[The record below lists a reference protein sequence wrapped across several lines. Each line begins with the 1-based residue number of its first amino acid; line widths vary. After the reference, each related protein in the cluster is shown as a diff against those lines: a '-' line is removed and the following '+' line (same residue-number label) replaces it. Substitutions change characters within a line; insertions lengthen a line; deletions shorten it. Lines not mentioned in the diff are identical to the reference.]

1 MRYGNRW
8 TVNEILAL
16 QREYELLEWSV
27 QQIAEKHR
35 RSVRAI
41 LCKLEVEGFIA
52 SWDEARGF
60 VAEGSMTEET
70 VQSNGSES
78 AMDDSEST
86 NIDSVNID
94 SVNIDSVIIDSENIA
109 QQNDELT
116 MIDDNETS
124 EHIGNLTDRV
134 WNLETSVSE
143 ISSMVKQMFEC
154 MVSKKSSKKNKLRKY

>member
-60 VAEGSMTEET
+60 VAESSITEET
-70 VQSNGSES
+70 VQSNSSES

-86 NIDSVNID
+86 NIDSEN
-94 SVNIDSVIIDSENIA
+94 IDSENTA

-116 MIDDNETS
+116 MIDDTETS

-143 ISSMVKQMFEC
+143 ISSMVKQMFEY

>member
-1 MRYGNRW
+1 MTTNMRYGNRW
-8 TVNEILAL
+8 TINEILAL

-60 VAEGSMTEET
+60 NGEDCMTEET
-70 VQSNGSES
+70 PQTDVLNTENN
-78 AMDDSEST
+78 DYEST
-86 NIDSVNID
+86 NIDS
-94 SVNIDSVIIDSENIA
+94 ENIV

-116 MIDDNETS
+116 ITDDINADEQVS
-124 EHIGNLTDRV
+124 NLTERV

-143 ISSMVKQMFEC
+143 ISSMVKQMFDV
-154 MVSKKSSKKNKLRKY
+154 MVAKKSSKKNRLRNY

>member
-1 MRYGNRW
+1 MTTNMRYGNRW
-8 TVNEILAL
+8 NVNEILAL

-41 LCKLEVEGFIA
+41 LCKLEAEGFIS

-60 VAEGSMTEET
+60 EAEGCMTEET
-70 VQSNGSES
+70 AQSYCSELEN
-78 AMDDSEST
+78 DDYEST
-86 NIDSVNID
+86 NIDS
-94 SVNIDSVIIDSENIA
+94 ENIV

-116 MIDDNETS
+116 IVDEFASDENVS
-124 EHIGNLTDRV
+124 NLTERV

-143 ISSMVKQMFEC
+143 ISSMVKQMFEV
-154 MVSKKSSKKNKLRKY
+154 MVSKKVSKKNRLRNY

>member
-1 MRYGNRW
+1 MTTNMRYGNRW

-60 VAEGSMTEET
+60 NGEDCMTEET
-70 VQSNGSES
+70 PQTDVLNTENN
-78 AMDDSEST
+78 DYEST
-86 NIDSVNID
+86 NIDS
-94 SVNIDSVIIDSENIA
+94 ENIV

-116 MIDDNETS
+116 ITDDINADEQVS
-124 EHIGNLTDRV
+124 NLTERV

-143 ISSMVKQMFEC
+143 ISSMVKQMFDV
-154 MVSKKSSKKNKLRKY
+154 MVAKKSSKKNRLRNY

>member
-1 MRYGNRW
+1 MTTNMRYGNRW
-8 TVNEILAL
+8 TINEILAL

-41 LCKLEVEGFIA
+41 LCKLEAEGFIA

-60 VAEGSMTEET
+60 EAEGCMTEET
-70 VQSNGSES
+70 AQSYGSES
-78 AMDDSEST
+78 ANDDYEST
-86 NIDSVNID
+86 NIDS
-94 SVNIDSVIIDSENIA
+94 ENIV

-116 MIDDNETS
+116 VVDEFASDENVS
-124 EHIGNLTDRV
+124 NLTERV

-143 ISSMVKQMFEC
+143 ISSMVKQMFEV
-154 MVSKKSSKKNKLRKY
+154 MVSKKVSKKNRLRNY

>member
-1 MRYGNRW
+1 MTTNMRYGNRW

-86 NIDSVNID
+86 NIDSV
-94 SVNIDSVIIDSENIA
+94 IIDSENIA

>member
-8 TVNEILAL
+8 TINEILAL

-60 VAEGSMTEET
+60 NGEDCMTEET
-70 VQSNGSES
+70 PQTDVLNTENN
-78 AMDDSEST
+78 DYEST
-86 NIDSVNID
+86 NIDS
-94 SVNIDSVIIDSENIA
+94 ENIV

-116 MIDDNETS
+116 ITDDINADEQVS
-124 EHIGNLTDRV
+124 NLTERV

-143 ISSMVKQMFEC
+143 ISSMVKQMFDV
-154 MVSKKSSKKNKLRKY
+154 MVAKKSSKKNRLRNY

>member
-60 VAEGSMTEET
+60 VAEDSMTEET

-78 AMDDSEST
+78 ANGDSEST
-86 NIDSVNID
+86 NIDS
-94 SVNIDSVIIDSENIA
+94 ENIV

-116 MIDDNETS
+116 IIDEFAADENVS
-124 EHIGNLTDRV
+124 NLTDRV

-143 ISSMVKQMFEC
+143 ISSMVKQMFEV
-154 MVSKKSSKKNKLRKY
+154 MVSKKTSKKNRLRNY

>member
-8 TVNEILAL
+8 TINEILSL
-16 QREYELLEWSV
+16 QREYELLEWTV

-41 LCKLEVEGFIA
+41 LCKLEVEGFIS

-60 VAEGSMTEET
+60 DVKCCMTEET
-70 VQSNGSES
+70 TNSDGSES
-78 AMDDSEST
+78 PNDESEST
-86 NIDSVNID
+86 V
-94 SVNIDSVIIDSENIA
+94 IDSENIV

-116 MIDDNETS
+116 IDDFEADEQVS
-124 EHIGNLTDRV
+124 NLTERV

-143 ISSMVKQMFEC
+143 ISSMVKQMFEV
-154 MVSKKSSKKNKLRKY
+154 MVSKKTSKKHKLRNY

>member
-1 MRYGNRW
+1 MTTNMRYGNRW

-60 VAEGSMTEET
+60 NGEDCMTEET
-70 VQSNGSES
+70 PQTDVLNTENN
-78 AMDDSEST
+78 DYEST
-86 NIDSVNID
+86 NIDS
-94 SVNIDSVIIDSENIA
+94 ENIV
-109 QQNDELT
+109 QQNDEQNDELT
-116 MIDDNETS
+116 ITDDINADEQVS
-124 EHIGNLTDRV
+124 NLTERV

-143 ISSMVKQMFEC
+143 ISSMVKQMFDV
-154 MVSKKSSKKNKLRKY
+154 MVAKKSSKKNRLRNY

>member
-27 QQIAEKHR
+27 QQIADKHR

-60 VAEGSMTEET
+60 VAESSMTEET
-70 VQSNGSES
+70 VQSNSSES

-86 NIDSVNID
+86 NID

>member
-60 VAEGSMTEET
+60 NGEDCMTEET
-70 VQSNGSES
+70 PQTDVLNTENN
-78 AMDDSEST
+78 DYEST
-86 NIDSVNID
+86 NIDS
-94 SVNIDSVIIDSENIA
+94 ENIV

-116 MIDDNETS
+116 IVDEFASDENVS
-124 EHIGNLTDRV
+124 NLTERV

-143 ISSMVKQMFEC
+143 ISSMVKQMFEV
-154 MVSKKSSKKNKLRKY
+154 MVSKKVSKKNRLRNY

>member
-60 VAEGSMTEET
+60 NGEDCMTEET
-70 VQSNGSES
+70 PQTDVLNTENN
-78 AMDDSEST
+78 DYEST
-86 NIDSVNID
+86 NIDS
-94 SVNIDSVIIDSENIA
+94 ENIV

-116 MIDDNETS
+116 ITDDINADEQVS
-124 EHIGNLTDRV
+124 NLTERV

-143 ISSMVKQMFEC
+143 ISSMVKQMFDV
-154 MVSKKSSKKNKLRKY
+154 MVAKKSSKKNRLRNY

>member
-86 NIDSVNID
+86 NIDSV
-94 SVNIDSVIIDSENIA
+94 IIDSENIA